1 MGSAR
6 SNWVARLGCPGG
18 VGNEPVAC
26 RVVPTAATVGPRMR
40 SRQRVM
46 VPIFLRMSPPQAMV
60 DSLMLEPSRELS
72 QSDTSKHILLDAWR

>member
-1 MGSAR
+1 
-6 SNWVARLGCPGG
+6 
-18 VGNEPVAC
+18 
-26 RVVPTAATVGPRMR
+26 
-40 SRQRVM
+40 VM